1 MEQVVALYNYQ
12 GQHEDELSFFK
23 GSIINIVNKS
33 GSDWWTGE
41 LNGQTGLLPSN
52 YVQPL
57 SESANEQQ
65 NTLQQAELRE
75 SQGIFCLFYYMWPSM
90 VLTKNSI

>member
-1 MEQVVALYNYQ
+1 VEQVVALYNYQ
-12 GQHEDELSFFK
+12 AQHEDELSFFK
-23 GSIINIVNKS
+23 GSIINIVKKS
-33 GSDWWTGE
+33 GLDWWTGE

-57 SESANEQQ
+57 SESASEQ

-75 SQGIFCLFYYMWPSM
+75 SQGFSM
-90 VLTKNSI
+90 